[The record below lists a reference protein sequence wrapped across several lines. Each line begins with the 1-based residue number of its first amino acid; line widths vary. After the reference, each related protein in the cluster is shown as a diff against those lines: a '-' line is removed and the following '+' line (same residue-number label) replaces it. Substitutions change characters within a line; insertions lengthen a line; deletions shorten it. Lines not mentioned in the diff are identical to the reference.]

1 MTDLFKKLKGTE
13 TIPLIAIADALP
25 CMIGYWDR
33 DLRCKFA
40 NRAYLEWFGRSP
52 DDLLGES
59 IQDLLGKRLFDLNK
73 PYISGALTG
82 VKQQFERTLTKANG
96 NIGYTLANYI
106 PDINTEGAITGFYVL
121 VSEVT
126 PVIETKIAHNQ
137 TPGIFLNTAN
147 DSIIATADKADDP
160 GINSLSHRILFA
172 SENSKWLLD
181 TDKRYLFDPNGRVLH
196 LTSTET
202 DILTLLI
209 YHCGELVTRANIIS
223 ALGFD
228 YAISAI
234 TRLNTQMSRLR
245 QKLYKFDECLFIQ
258 TWRNRGYAY
267 IGPQII
273 STRPIHSSVKR

>member
-1 MTDLFKKLKGTE
+1 MIDLLNKLKSTE
-13 TIPLIAIADALP
+13 TIPLTAIADALP

-33 DLRCKFA
+33 ELLCKFA

-52 DDLLGES
+52 DDLLGNS

-73 PYISGALTG
+73 PYISGALSG

-96 NIGYTLANYI
+96 NVGYTLANYI
-106 PDINTEGAITGFYVL
+106 PDINTEGAVSGFYVL

-126 PVIETKIAHNQ
+126 PIIETKITLNQ
-137 TPGIFLNTAN
+137 APGMYLNTAEE
-147 DSIIATADKADDP
+147 SIIATETAIDEPRID
-160 GINSLSHRILFA
+160 SLSHRILYTTKH
-172 SENSKWLLD
+172 SEWMLD
-181 TDKRYLFDPNGRVLH
+181 VDKRYLFDPNDRVLH

-209 YHCGELVTRANIIS
+209 YHSGELVTRAMIIS

-267 IGPQII
+267 IGPKII
-273 STRPIHSSVKR
+273 STRPMSPSVKR